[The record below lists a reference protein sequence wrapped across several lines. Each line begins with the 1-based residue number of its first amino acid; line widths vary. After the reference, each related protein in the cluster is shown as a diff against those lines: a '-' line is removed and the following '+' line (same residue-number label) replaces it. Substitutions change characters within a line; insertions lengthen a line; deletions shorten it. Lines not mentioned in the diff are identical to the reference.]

1 MAARGTGAAR
11 AGVGR
16 AATEVRG
23 DRPGTT
29 RGRAAVSGGEATAA
43 GTAGGGDSGSNGAGA
58 GAGAAEFSAAAPGRS
73 TGAGVGDIDAGDVK
87 GVVAIG
93 AGD

>member
-16 AATEVRG
+16 AATEGLG

-43 GTAGGGDSGSNGAGA
+43 GTAGRFDSGRNGA
-58 GAGAAEFSAAAPGRS
+58 GAGAAEFSVAARGLS

-87 GVVAIG
+87 GVAAVG

>member
-16 AATEVRG
+16 AATEGLG

-43 GTAGGGDSGSNGAGA
+43 GTAGGGDSGRNGAGA
-58 GAGAAEFSAAAPGRS
+58 GVGAAGFSVAARGLS

-87 GVVAIG
+87 DVAAVG